1 MSVESEQDEKSLRQI
16 FLFFILQSTLGS
28 MLSQISLTLDDLLI
42 MFVTAVD
49 SLTY

>member
-1 MSVESEQDEKSLRQI
+1 MSAWD
-16 FLFFILQSTLGS
+16 LFFILQSTLGS
-28 MLSQISLTLDDLLI
+28 VLSQISLTLDDLLI